1 MDLVEIWR
9 SHQKATKKELETAE
23 RIVRDYTKK
32 GVTAEI
38 RWEKTRA
45 TVWRDRGY
53 EKRLIDDYVI
63 GL

>member
-1 MDLVEIWR
+1 MELVEIWR

-32 GVTAEI
+32 GVTAEL

-45 TVWRDRGY
+45 TVWRDREY
-53 EKRLIDDYVI
+53 RND
-63 GL
+63 